1 MTVVVLAS
9 LLGLAVV
16 AVALLRD
23 EPTVPRGAVVVAPRW
38 QGLPEP
44 ADLARVSFPFSIPG
58 YDPATVDVHFEALVR
73 AYETLWS
80 AAPEDIRHRARL
92 RAEARAGRVKAPDET
107 PAEEFSAEAVPP
119 PPDPGQTDAEALQAE
134 AALSRLDERDDEAE
148 HR

>member
-1 MTVVVLAS
+1 MPVVVLAS
-9 LLGLAVV
+9 LAGLAVV

-23 EPTVPRGAVVVAPRW
+23 EPIVPRGAVVAGPRW

-58 YDPATVDVHFEALVR
+58 YDPAAVDVHFEALVR

-92 RAEARAGRVKAPDET
+92 RAEARAGRLDPPDET
-107 PAEEFSAEAVPP
+107 PVEEFTAAAVPP
-119 PPDPGQTDAEALQAE
+119 PPEQSETDAEALAAE
-134 AALSRLDERDDEAE
+134 AALSRLDARDDEAE
-148 HR
+148 R